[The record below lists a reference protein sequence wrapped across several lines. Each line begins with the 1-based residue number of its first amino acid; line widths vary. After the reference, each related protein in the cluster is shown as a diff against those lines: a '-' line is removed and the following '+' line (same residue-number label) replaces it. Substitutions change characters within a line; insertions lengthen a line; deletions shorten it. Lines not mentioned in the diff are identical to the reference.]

1 MSNILKKQRKN
12 TEDFLGSYLIR
23 RKLSEVSGYD
33 ENNSCE
39 VSEPVELAPINDFH
53 PQLEVGQIRLLSQ
66 TENMTYVVLLQRW
79 EEDSFLTMA
88 FSHYDFPAT
97 DEEFKP
103 QFDRGLYLN
112 TFQAWNT
119 RTISD
124 KVLAESWHIDDLPES
139 DLQDARDFW
148 HHLITGAELPE
159 RLLERSGVPITKEN
173 DIRIEYMQKEMQNF
187 AKIEMLEAENE
198 QNSDNE
204 ILENTEQE
212 NIYILKLDIPPVF
225 LSQNKH
231 NNAGRGYSLAAG
243 GEECLLFVKC
253 KPFGYDEVCTI
264 EYEKDENI
272 LRVKFYTSDQKA
284 YSHLFDKWEIIDEEE
299 NILGVI
305 ANGRC
310 IIENLSDFDGK
321 CALRSPQG
329 EIVIFDTEEEL

>member
-1 MSNILKKQRKN
+1 MSTIWEKRRHNS
-12 TEDFLGSYLIR
+12 EDFLQSYCIIR
-23 RKLSEVSGYD
+23 KMSEVSGYD
-33 ENNSCE
+33 EDASFE
-39 VSEPVELAPINDFH
+39 VSKPVELAPINPYD

-66 TENMTYVVLLQRW
+66 TEFTTYVVLLQRW
-79 EEDSFLTMA
+79 GKEAFLTMA
-88 FSHYDFPAT
+88 FSHYNSPAT

-103 QFDRGLYLN
+103 QYNRGLFLN
-112 TFQAWNT
+112 TLQAWNT
-119 RTISD
+119 RTISY
-124 KVLAESWHIDDLPES
+124 KTLRKSWHVDNLPEK

-148 HHLITGAELPE
+148 NHFITGAELPE
-159 RLLERSGVPITKEN
+159 RLLERSGIPIMEGD
-173 DIRIEYMQKEMQNF
+173 DIRIQYIQEEMQNF
-187 AKIEMLEAENE
+187 APIEKLEMEYE
-198 QNSDNE
+198 QSSEEADE
-204 ILENTEQE
+204 SISSLFPLRFPSVYPEPQ
-212 NIYILKLDIPPVF
+212 L
-225 LSQNKH
+225 
-231 NNAGRGYSLAAG
+231 RLAAG